1 MASPSVFQ
9 ITQRHY
15 DIITKQAAD
24 NFPRE
29 SGGFLGGSADFTI
42 QAILP
47 IFNGHI
53 GNQTDTFSFIGE
65 DIERAQLFFKKHGL
79 TYYGLY
85 HTHPSGVAY
94 PSKTDINT
102 GHRFHFIIGVPN
114 NSPESTIFRAFEI
127 INRQPIHI
135 PIQIIPN
142 SKVQVVDIKGDGAGQ
157 STSSKTDRPLTFED
171 EIGQLSEQVNNLIEG
186 TPKYEKSKPKS
197 AFGSDFSTLA

>member
-1 MASPSVFQ
+1 MSSPSRFE
-9 ITQRHY
+9 ISERHY

-24 NFPRE
+24 NFPKE
-29 SGGFLGGSADFTI
+29 AGGFLGGKDFTI

-65 DIERAQLFFKKHGL
+65 DIERAHLFFKKHGL

-85 HTHPSGVAY
+85 HTHPSGIPY
-94 PSKTDINT
+94 PSKTDIDT

-114 NSPESTIFRAFEI
+114 NNQASTVFRAYEI
-127 INRQPIHI
+127 INRKPIAI

-142 SKVQVVDIKGDGAGQ
+142 SKIQVVDIHGKGA
-157 STSSKTDRPLTFED
+157 TETIPLFDRPITFE
-171 EIGQLSEQVNNLIEG
+171 EEAGQLSEQINNLVDG
-186 TPKYEKSKPKS
+186 KPKYERKKPK
-197 AFGSDFSTLA
+197 APFGSDFSTLA